1 MKKETSD
8 SSRNTR
14 TVYDPY
20 RLNINIKSG
29 LFAVAILMIFGVVL
43 YTQYVV
49 EKLRGD
55 SRHLVRIYTHLIAH
69 IGEGDPNG
77 EYSFMLDEIIK
88 RIDFPI
94 INTDPTGEPLS
105 WRNIPGVSGDTM
117 TAATRE
123 KLTSVMKEMDVLNT
137 PLPILYEQNVLGY
150 IHYDTDTRL
159 IRQLAWL
166 PYIEIGLVGAF
177 ILIGYIGFS
186 NIKRSEQRSIWV
198 GMAKET
204 AHQLGTPLSSM
215 LGWIELLREQSEKRE
230 STMKILQE
238 MEVDLRRLDRVVARF
253 SQIGSASDLRRQ
265 PVVSIL
271 QETAG
276 YFRRRLPQTKQ
287 IVIEENYD
295 GDPAIFIN
303 AQLLGWVIE
312 NLVKN
317 AVDAIEKPQGVI
329 KLSLSKSGDSVY
341 IDVADDGRGIDP
353 DNFKNV
359 FRPGFSTKKRGWGLG
374 LSLAK
379 RIVEDY
385 HRGKIFVKESRPGLG
400 TTMRIQ
406 LNAD

>member
-1 MKKETSD
+1 
-8 SSRNTR
+8 
-14 TVYDPY
+14 
-20 RLNINIKSG
+20 
-29 LFAVAILMIFGVVL
+29 
-43 YTQYVV
+43 
-49 EKLRGD
+49 
-55 SRHLVRIYTHLIAH
+55 
-69 IGEGDPNG
+69 
-77 EYSFMLDEIIK
+77 
-88 RIDFPI
+88 
-94 INTDPTGEPLS
+94 
-105 WRNIPGVSGDTM
+105 
-117 TAATRE
+117 
-123 KLTSVMKEMDVLNT
+123 
-137 PLPILYEQNVLGY
+137 
-150 IHYDTDTRL
+150 
-159 IRQLAWL
+159 
-166 PYIEIGLVGAF
+166 
-177 ILIGYIGFS
+177 
-186 NIKRSEQRSIWV
+186 
-198 GMAKET
+198 
-204 AHQLGTPLSSM
+204 
-215 LGWIELLREQSEKRE
+215 
-230 STMKILQE
+230 
-238 MEVDLRRLDRVVARF
+238 
-253 SQIGSASDLRRQ
+253 